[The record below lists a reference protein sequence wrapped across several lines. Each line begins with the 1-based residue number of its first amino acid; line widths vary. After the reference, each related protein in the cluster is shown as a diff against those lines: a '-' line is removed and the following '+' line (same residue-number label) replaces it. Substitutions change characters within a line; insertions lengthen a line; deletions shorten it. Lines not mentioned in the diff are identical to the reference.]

1 MFRGSLLK
9 SLFLAA
15 VALAV
20 AVSCGQEE
28 GTPTPDAGSGVNNPA
43 ATSTTDTAPATAKFG
58 EGFTFRNG
66 VAVTV
71 SQPAPF
77 VPSASAAGYE
87 AGGQAVIFTITVV
100 NGSQENYDPTLF
112 TTSLQS
118 GNREASQIFDSA
130 KNLGGTPSTVVLPGR
145 EAEFQVAYAVSDPTD
160 LVMEVSPGFEYRDAI
175 FTF

>member
-1 MFRGSLLK
+1 MRLSSGSTRRAIGLTRLVLP
-9 SLFLAA
+9 SPNGSSTACALAA
-15 VALAV
+15 SARVCVGASL
-20 AVSCGQEE
+20 
-28 GTPTPDAGSGVNNPA
+28 
-43 ATSTTDTAPATAKFG
+43 
-58 EGFTFRNG
+58 RNG
-66 VAVTV
+66 VAVAV

-87 AGGQAVIFTITVV
+87 AGGQAVIFTIAVV

-160 LVMEVSPGFEYRDAI
+160 LVVEVSPRFEYRDAI

>member
-43 ATSTTDTAPATAKFG
+43 ATSTTDTAPAAAKFG

-87 AGGQAVIFTITVV
+87 A
-100 NGSQENYDPTLF
+100 
-112 TTSLQS
+112 
-118 GNREASQIFDSA
+118 
-130 KNLGGTPSTVVLPGR
+130 
-145 EAEFQVAYAVSDPTD
+145 
-160 LVMEVSPGFEYRDAI
+160 
-175 FTF
+175 